1 MRSIFCVI
9 VTVAIVGVLTAA
21 CDRYDS
27 QTQPTPV
34 VTLTRT
40 PEPTPTATPAPSPS
54 PIIVATQTAVPLS
67 DPLEGFILP
76 DPETGVWDV
85 HEALVVGQQ
94 FQLEVARTSSE
105 RALGL
110 MGRTSLPQEAAML
123 FVFESEEYRSFWM
136 KNTLIPLDILFL
148 DARGVVVDVQ
158 TMQPQIGVS
167 DDALKIYR
175 SAQPAR
181 YALEMNA
188 DLADALGIMPGAQI
202 LFR

>member
-1 MRSIFCVI
+1 MKTIFIVI
-9 VTVAIVGVLTAA
+9 VTLAIVGVLTAA
-21 CDRYDS
+21 CDGYDS
-27 QTQPTPV
+27 QAQPTPMD
-34 VTLTRT
+34 TLTKT
-40 PEPTPTATPAPSPS
+40 PEPTLTATAVPSPS
-54 PIIVATQTAVPLS
+54 PAIAATQTAVPLS
-67 DPLEGFILP
+67 DPLEGFISP
-76 DPETGVWDV
+76 DPETGVGDIS
-85 HEALVVGQQ
+85 EALVTGQI

-105 RALGL
+105 RARGL
-110 MGRTSLPQEAAML
+110 MNRTSLPEDAAML
-123 FVFESEEYRSFWM
+123 FVYEREQYLSFWM

-148 DARGVVVDVQ
+148 DASGVVVDVQ

-188 DLADALGIMPGAQI
+188 GLADASGIMPGAQV